1 MKSKPL
7 HHNPTPQVSCRT
19 LKPWQLR
26 WILNWFPP
34 LLFQRIRVRE
44 ISADFLLVRLRAKH
58 SLWNRNLNGTIY
70 GGTIYSAADPIFPVM
85 YWQAL
90 AHRGYALQT
99 WLMATEAR
107 FLKPGASHLD
117 FTFRLTAADID
128 SAEEEL
134 QRRGKAV
141 RTHSVQ
147 AVDQHGAICAE
158 FQLVSYL
165 RLLRSGDKE
174 LSGF

>member
-1 MKSKPL
+1 MAGIRLLS
-7 HHNPTPQVSCRT
+7 
-19 LKPWQLR
+19 PWQLR
-26 WILNWFPP
+26 LMLNWFPP
-34 LLFQRIRVRE
+34 LLFQRIKVRE
-44 ISADFLLVRLRAKH
+44 ISSDFLHVRLRAKH
-58 SLWNRNLNGTIY
+58 SIWNRNLNGTIY
-70 GGTIYSAADPIFPVM
+70 GGTIYSAADPVFPVM

-90 AHRGYALQT
+90 AHRGLALQT

-107 FLKPGASHLD
+107 FLKPGATHLD
-117 FTFRLTAADID
+117 FDFTLTSADID

-134 QRRGKAV
+134 NRRGKAV

-147 AVDQHGAICAE
+147 ARDLNGNVCAE
-158 FQLVSYL
+158 FELVSYL